1 MASQSE
7 AIVQRI
13 RQKRRDIAADLDE
26 LNRGIRAKYEDAT
39 DWRSI
44 IRRNAMSATAGT
56 LLLGLVLGLVVGNWR
71 DD

>member
-1 MASQSE
+1 MASESE

-26 LNRGIRAKYEDAT
+26 LNQSIRAKYEEAT
-39 DWRSI
+39 DWRMV
-44 IRRNAMSATAGT
+44 IRHNAILATAGT